1 MPVKDGPTA
10 TAELR
15 AMGYNGPIFG
25 VTGNGLTSDM
35 DYFLSSGADK
45 VLLKPLDMS
54 AFKAAMKE
62 ISNKTKISR
71 KISTKK

>member
-25 VTGNGLTSDM
+25 VTGYGLPSDV
-35 DYFLSSGADK
+35 DHFLSSGANK
-45 VLLKPLDMS
+45 VLLKPLDTN
-54 AFKAAMKE
+54 AFKVAMKE
-62 ISNKTKISR
+62 ISASDWHE
-71 KISTKK
+71 

>member
-15 AMGYNGPIFG
+15 GKGYNGQIFG
-25 VTGNGLTSDM
+25 VTGNGLPSDVE
-35 DYFLSSGADK
+35 YFLSSGADK
-45 VLLKPLDMS
+45 VLLKPLDMR

-62 ISNKTKISR
+62 ISLKGSDIVY
-71 KISTKK
+71 

>member
-15 AMGYNGPIFG
+15 AMGYKGAIFG
-25 VTGNGLTSDM
+25 VTGNELPSDV
-35 DYFLSSGADK
+35 DHFLSSGADK
-45 VLLKPLDMS
+45 VLLKPFDTS

-62 ISNKTKISR
+62 ISASDGHE
-71 KISTKK
+71 